1 MATCFTLEVETRAGG
16 LFTYDPE
23 IDVVKYWKGE
33 GLPDY
38 EGWMEGF
45 ALAYPAV
52 VAELVRRKVLKAV
65 KRPVA
70 V

>member
-23 IDVVKYWKGE
+23 IDVVKYWEGE
-33 GLPDY
+33 GLPNY

-45 ALAYPAV
+45 ALAYPSV
-52 VAELVRRKVLKAV
+52 IAELVHRKVLKAV

-70 V
+70 A